1 MEFENEI
8 KLNMEKALFNAMI
21 AELKLYISVM
31 GDDAADA
38 VWVLETINRNT
49 EFETGVDGMEIAVL
63 WMDSMQV
70 TALVYILTTVA
81 STEVTDE
88 NSDYYAIMSSGI

>member
-1 MEFENEI
+1 MNFESEI

-38 VWVLETINRNT
+38 VRILETINRST
-49 EFETGVDGMEIAVL
+49 EFETGIDGMEIAVL
-63 WMDSMQV
+63 HIGIMQISD
-70 TALVYILTTVA
+70 LIYILTTVA
-81 STEVTDE
+81 STETADE
-88 NSDYYAIMSSGI
+88 DSDYYAIMSSDS